1 MSVTVTQGGQKN
13 SPPWRVRIRVFLAEE
28 WTSRVGEEVGAL
40 KESKSGIEAGKE
52 EERQIGQSKG
62 RRAGG
67 DREDSPLRPS
77 VGADYAKAA
86 DLPGSAFL
94 S

>member
-1 MSVTVTQGGQKN
+1 MTQGGQKKF
-13 SPPWRVRIRVFLAEE
+13 SDLASMYCIRVLLAEK
-28 WTSRVGEEVGAL
+28 WTSRVDEEVGAP
-40 KESKSGIEAGKE
+40 KESRNGIEAGKE

>member
-1 MSVTVTQGGQKN
+1 M
-13 SPPWRVRIRVFLAEE
+13 
-28 WTSRVGEEVGAL
+28 GEEVGAP

-94 S
+94 A